1 MHFVAEVTAGIGG
14 EMGRLLSVDDAVQH
28 ERIEREE
35 PAAFDDFVVRVS
47 VAVSDPALAVG
58 PDSGKVGVVAATP
71 DGVGIEEPEGRRIG
85 SGGEIDE
92 QVWLQPAEV
101 ADEVK
106 RRVEVATERTSLDHL
121 IDVSGAIELELID
134 AIFGDHLRRCFMK

>member
-35 PAAFDDFVVRVS
+35 SAAFDDFVVRVS

-58 PDSGKVGVVAATP
+58 PDSGKVGVVAAAP
-71 DGVGIEEPEGRRIG
+71 DGVGVEEPEGRRIG
-85 SGGEIDE
+85 SGSEIDE
-92 QVWLQPAEV
+92 QVGLQPAKV
-101 ADEVK
+101 ADQVK
-106 RRVEVATERTSLDHL
+106 RCVKVAAERASLDYL
-121 IDVSGAIELELID
+121 IDVSGAVEFELID
-134 AIFGDHLRRCFMK
+134 AIFRD